1 MPLQILVDEEKCMKS
16 AKEYKKE
23 LEERIN
29 ELKNRD
35 RSKYFSE
42 KELILIDKVY
52 NSVLQVIELEID
64 CE

>member
-1 MPLQILVDEEKCMKS
+1 MKS